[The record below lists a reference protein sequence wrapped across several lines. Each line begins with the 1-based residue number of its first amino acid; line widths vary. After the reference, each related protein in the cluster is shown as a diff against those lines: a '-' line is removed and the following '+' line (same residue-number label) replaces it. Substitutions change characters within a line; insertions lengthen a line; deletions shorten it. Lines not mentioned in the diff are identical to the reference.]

1 MRQLDLRLLWA
12 AQFLNTAAL
21 MMLVPVM
28 PFYVE
33 DLGVEGTGAVALWA
47 GAALAAPA
55 LMLTVSTP
63 LWGWVGDRIG
73 RQWMVVRALV
83 GLALSM
89 VVVAVARDP
98 AVLVAGRLLQG
109 ALGGVVEA
117 ATAFVSGES
126 DDEDLGAMLGRSYTA
141 TASGAVVGPIAG
153 GVLLSGGEL
162 RPFML
167 IVAAL
172 SGVMAVLCAIALR
185 GRRRTR
191 TETAR
196 TPFFRSLRDV
206 VTTPGTRSLL
216 GAGFLGHLAI
226 YGLVPVFALQVRG
239 LLEDPNDAGT
249 WVGIL
254 QALTWTGAIAG
265 SLWWGRRNDRLGTP
279 SAIFRAA
286 AVGCAASILLQVVPA
301 GPLPL
306 VVLRLIQGFCFAA
319 LAQSVFLHVGRHSA
333 ADARSTR
340 VGVANSFLLAGQV
353 AGPLLVGLALLVLS
367 PSVTIVLLAGCATAA
382 ALLAGRT
389 AQGAVTVAAVPQTSQ
404 TALAFPH
411 RDVARPDPGPSGP
424 RRPGRG
430 VMRSGRP
437 RPFRPS
443 AALVGVAGVV
453 TVGGLLVLGLR
464 SSRTPVS
471 ASAGAAAK
479 PVASTD

>member
-1 MRQLDLRLLWA
+1 MRKLDLRLLWA

-21 MMLVPVM
+21 MMLVPIM

-33 DLGVEGTGAVALWA
+33 DLGAEGTGAVALWA

-73 RQWMVVRALV
+73 RRWMVVRALV

-89 VVVAVARDP
+89 LVVAVARDP

-109 ALGGVVEA
+109 AFGGVVEA

-167 IVAAL
+167 AVAAL

-191 TETAR
+191 TETTR

-239 LLEDPNDAGT
+239 LLDDPADAGT
-249 WVGIL
+249 WVGVL

-265 SLWWGRRNDRLGTP
+265 SLWWGRRNDRLGMP
-279 SAIFRAA
+279 STIFRAA

-367 PSVTIVLLAGCATAA
+367 PSVTIALLAGCAAAA

-389 AQGAVTVAAVPQTSQ
+389 AHGASRAAASEGAGLRPAPSVAEHSTVRIGSGSV
-404 TALAFPH
+404 
-411 RDVARPDPGPSGP
+411 RPRRTGRTGH
-424 RRPGRG
+424 RPGRA
-430 VMRSGRP
+430 RP
-437 RPFRPS
+437 LGPLT
-443 AALVGVAGVV
+443 AVLGVA
-453 TVGGLLVLGLR
+453 TVGGLLILGLR
-464 SSRTPVS
+464 NSRAP
-471 ASAGAAAK
+471 SAGGGRRPA
-479 PVASTD
+479 ASTD